1 MVDIKIVPLEK
12 EHADSAGR
20 LMLEQPREAL
30 KKGLPVPAFAA
41 VADNMAVGAIAGA
54 VAEGGVF
61 EIHSLFVAPGYR
73 RQGIGRALVEEL
85 SVLTDSMDLGLK
97 AEYTLENSDQKTL
110 APFFEA
116 LDFMK
121 DPVDCPMYCLGRLE
135 NLIINVNA
143 SRDMHNGIKSFF
155 DLSETLLQAA
165 SLRSQRAGW
174 PLPQGGLTSDKLD
187 RDLSSCK
194 VTGDRIRAYVVVEDM
209 QEDMLRVSA
218 LWSELNDPREM
229 MVMLSRTLER
239 MRRRFRG
246 STRVAML
253 ALNTMSYRIIEHV
266 CPSVELCSF
275 RYIRKD

>member
-12 EHADSAGR
+12 EHADSAGM

-41 VADNMAVGAIAGA
+41 VADNVAVGAIAG
-54 VAEGGVF
+54 VVGEGGVF
-61 EIHSLFVAPGYR
+61 EIHSLFVEPGYR
-73 RQGIGRALVEEL
+73 RQGIGRALVEAV
-85 SVLTDSMDLGLK
+85 SALTDSMDLGLK
-97 AEYTLENSDQKTL
+97 AEYTLETDEQKTL

-116 LDFMK
+116 LAFVE
-121 DPVDCPMYCLGRLE
+121 DPVEYPMYCLGRLE
-135 NLIINVNA
+135 NLAINVSA
-143 SRDMHNGIKSFF
+143 SRDMYNGIKSFF
-155 DLSETLLQAA
+155 DLSESVLQAA
-165 SLRSQRAGW
+165 SIRSLRAGW
-174 PLPQGGLTSDKLD
+174 PLPQGGLVSENTD

-194 VTGDRIRAYVVVEDM
+194 VTGDKIRAYVVVEDM
-209 QEDMLRVSA
+209 EGDMLRVSA

-239 MRRRFRG
+239 MRKRFKG
-246 STRVAML
+246 STRIAML